1 MPPKVKF
8 SKETM
13 IGTALQ
19 LVREKGMASLT
30 AGALEKLGA
39 TPRVIF
45 GQFANMSE
53 LQAEVIILCGDGRG
67 GVYTQVLRR

>member
-1 MPPKVKF
+1 MLPKFKF

-30 AGALEKLGA
+30 ARALAEKLGA

-53 LQAEVIILCGDGRG
+53 LQA
-67 GVYTQVLRR
+67 

>member
-1 MPPKVKF
+1 
-8 SKETM
+8 M

-19 LVREKGMASLT
+19 LVREQGMASLT
-30 AGALEKLGA
+30 ARALAEKLGA

-53 LQAEVIILCGDGRG
+53 LQAEVIVANASNRMLFFINFICL
-67 GVYTQVLRR
+67 L

>member
-19 LVREKGMASLT
+19 LVREKGMAS
-30 AGALEKLGA
+30 
-39 TPRVIF
+39 F
-45 GQFANMSE
+45 
-53 LQAEVIILCGDGRG
+53 DGWGISRETG
-67 GVYTQVLRR
+67 SYTKSHFWAIC